1 MTLAGQRISI
11 WYSLVI
17 GRKYYYLAHV
27 YDLITYLNTYLH
39 SCLLVDIE
47 YLLAYLLAILR
58 AFYL

>member
-27 YDLITYLNTYLH
+27 YDLITYLL
-39 SCLLVDIE
+39 E
-47 YLLAYLLAILR
+47 YLLA
-58 AFYL
+58 